1 MHHKKHKE
9 RQQKMTQ
16 EKTEQTATQPAEQ
29 PTAKAAHPS
38 PTEEIARLQAEVDK
52 WKEATLRAHADM
64 ENLKRRTAIDLE
76 KNTKY
81 ATSSFAK
88 DFLTVSDC
96 LENALCHIHKAG
108 EKSDEFLQGMIQGIE
123 MTYKQFQCALNKHGI
138 ERIKSM
144 DKPFDPDKHKVVQ
157 EVPSDKPAGVIVQEL
172 QPGYTIGGD
181 RILRE
186 ATVIVSKG
194 E

>member
-1 MHHKKHKE
+1 
-9 RQQKMTQ
+9 MTQ
-16 EKTEQTATQPAEQ
+16 NNLPEQQTTDTKTPSAPDTAALDTL
-29 PTAKAAHPS
+29 
-38 PTEEIARLQAEVDK
+38 RAEVEK
-52 WKEATLRAHADM
+52 WKDATLRAHADM
-64 ENLKRRTAIDLE
+64 ENLKKRCALDLE
-76 KNTKY
+76 KNAKY
-81 ATSSFAK
+81 ANASFAK
-88 DFLTVSDC
+88 DLLNVSDC
-96 LENALCHIHKAG
+96 LENALCHVHKDG
-108 EKSDEFLQGMIQGIE
+108 VKSDDFLKGMIQGIE

-138 ERIKSM
+138 ERIDSM

-157 EVPSDKPAGVIVQEL
+157 EIPSDKPAGVIVQEL